1 MPLLGSIL
9 RECPAVHKDNRSNYD
24 SKVDDLLKTLS
35 TNDVLWT
42 PYAKLQLPEASLEQ
56 KTFGTYLGP
65 IFCNNHVEKLA
76 QEYMNKVVGEDGTGT
91 SFARTPIPTS
101 TTRDYTCGSSHVNEP
116 SGEGRLF
123 IHERYV
129 VEAGVVSP
137 SAADERG

>member
-1 MPLLGSIL
+1 MKENRVAYPPDIL
-9 RECPAVHKDNRSNYD
+9 KRHEKHINMWKEG
-24 SKVDDLLKTLS
+24 KLS
-35 TNDVLWT
+35 
-42 PYAKLQLPEASLEQ
+42 
-56 KTFGTYLGP
+56 
-65 IFCNNHVEKLA
+65 